1 MSQKSD
7 LTTAMTVRIL
17 RSQKEGL
24 ERLPLTMSASSLVR
38 ALLKL
43 YFGHAG
49 IQALVEQLAVKETA
63 RAYDAMMSHGVKGR
77 V

>member
-1 MSQKSD
+1 MSRKSD

-17 RSQKEGL
+17 HSQKEGL
-24 ERLPLTMSASSLVR
+24 ERLPLTMSVSSLVR

-43 YFGHAG
+43 YFGHEG
-49 IQALVEQLAVKETA
+49 VKLLVEQLAVKEAA
-63 RAYDAMMSHGVKGR
+63 RAHEAMISHGVKGR

>member
-1 MSQKSD
+1 MSRKSD

-49 IQALVEQLAVKETA
+49 VQQLAEQLAVKETT
-63 RAYDAMMSHGVKGR
+63 RAFDAMMSHGVKGR